1 MQHDGKWAKN
11 ALDSGLAHVTVSFFH
26 QNGPSKCESNTHH
39 TDGKKYL
46 NDVRESNLWN
56 YRELASL
63 EEPSVPDSLFS
74 RDIQDGQQVD
84 KNKSLAN
91 GCDKFEY
98 WVGLERDRKRSARS
112 PCS

>member
-46 NDVRESNLWN
+46 NDVRESNL
-56 YRELASL
+56 
-63 EEPSVPDSLFS
+63 
-74 RDIQDGQQVD
+74 
-84 KNKSLAN
+84 
-91 GCDKFEY
+91 
-98 WVGLERDRKRSARS
+98 
-112 PCS
+112 